1 MPKIKDKIITA
12 IGLMSGTSLD
22 GIDVALIKSD
32 GQKIISRD
40 TNKYYP
46 YSPKIRNSLTKLINN
61 KINSLLEIKE
71 IELEITKKHIAAVKD
86 FLAKNKIDKKDVDVI
101 GFHGQTIL
109 HHPEQKITWQI
120 GNAQML
126 ASNIGIDVVA
136 DFRTKDLVF
145 GGQGAPLVPSYHL
158 ALFQDYKKPLLVL
171 NIGGVTNV
179 TYIKNNAAENLI
191 AEENLIAFDVC
202 FGNAPLNDLVYEKT
216 GKDFDKNG
224 LLAKSGKVNH
234 DFVKAILALGYFKK
248 QPPKSLDRNQ
258 FDLVIKKFS
267 KLIMED
273 ILASLVFVIGQAVNN
288 VLKFLPSKPLEI
300 IVCGG
305 GRKNLEIM
313 NSIKNATQIKTTN
326 IDDLKIDGDFVEAQ
340 AFGFLAIRNLLNLPT
355 SYPKTTG
362 ILPEKCESRSSEKL
376 RLSSCGGVFYHA

>member
-1 MPKIKDKIITA
+1 MKNKIITA
-12 IGLMSGTSLD
+12 LGLMSGTSLD

-32 GQKIISRD
+32 GQKVIHHGA
-40 TNKYYP
+40 TKYYP
-46 YSPKIRNSLTKLINN
+46 YSPKIKNLLAKLINN
-61 KINSLLEIKE
+61 KVTSLLEIKQ

-86 FLAKNKIDKKDVDVI
+86 FLSKNKIDKQDIDVI

-126 ASNIGIDVVA
+126 ASETGIDVVA

-145 GGQGAPLVPSYHL
+145 GGQGAPLVPIYHL
-158 ALFQDYKKPLLVL
+158 ALFNDYKKPLVVL
-171 NIGGVTNV
+171 NIGGVANI
-179 TYIKNNAAENLI
+179 TYIQNNQA
-191 AEENLIAFDVC
+191 ENLIAFDVC
-202 FGNAPLNDLVYEKT
+202 FGNAPLNDLIKKKT

-224 LLAKSGKVNH
+224 ILASKGKVNQ
-234 DFVKAILALGYFKK
+234 DFVKAILALSYFKK

-267 KLIMED
+267 KLEMED
-273 ILASLVFVIGQAVNN
+273 ILASLVFVISQSVNN
-288 VLKFLPSKPLEI
+288 SLKFLPEKPSEI

-305 GRKNLEIM
+305 GRKNLAIM

-326 IDDLKIDGDFVEAQ
+326 IDDLKMNGDFIEAE
-340 AFGFLAIRNLLNLPT
+340 AFGFLAIRNLLNLPI

-362 ILPEKCESRSSEKL
+362 ISLEKCVLQTSEKA
-376 RLSSCGGVFYHA
+376 RPSSCGGVFYRV

>member
-1 MPKIKDKIITA
+1 MPKNKIYTA

-32 GQKIISRD
+32 GQKIISCD
-40 TNKYYP
+40 ANKYYP
-46 YSPKIRNSLTKLINN
+46 YSPKIKNSLTKLINN
-61 KINSLLEIKE
+61 KTTSLLEIKE
-71 IELEITKKHIAAVKD
+71 IELEITQKHIAAVKD
-86 FLAKNKIDKKDVDVI
+86 FLAKNKIDKKDIDVI

-109 HHPEQKITWQI
+109 HHPQKQITWQI

-126 ASNIGIDVVA
+126 ASQTGIDVVA

-145 GGQGAPLVPSYHL
+145 GGQGAPLVPIYHS
-158 ALFQDYKKPLLVL
+158 ALFADYKKPLLVL
-171 NIGGVTNV
+171 NIGGVTNL
-179 TYIKNNAAENLI
+179 TYIKNQSA
-191 AEENLIAFDVC
+191 ENLIAFDVC
-202 FGNAPLNDLVYEKT
+202 FGNAPLNDLIVKKT

-224 LLAKSGKVNH
+224 LLASSGKVNQ

-258 FDLVIKKFS
+258 FDMVIKKFS
-267 KLIMED
+267 KLKMVD

-288 VLKFLPSKPLEI
+288 SLKFLPEKPLQI

-305 GRKNLEIM
+305 GRKNLAIM
-313 NSIKNATQIKTTN
+313 DNIKNATKIPTIN
-326 IDDLKIDGDFVEAQ
+326 IDDLEIDGDFVEAE
-340 AFGFLAIRNLLNLPT
+340 AFGFLAIRNFLNLPI

-362 ILPEKCESRSSEKL
+362 ILPEKRESHSSEKL
-376 RLSSCGGVFYHA
+376 RPSSCGGVFYRA